1 MSTMAEIS
9 SRELCSNCKSLVER
23 RIHQHCDYHPL
34 CRKCLCEKLKKDL
47 QDESC
52 SFCVSTLA
60 YNLAETTDRMLAPS
74 TCDARLDLTSGNL
87 VNLLSRGTQA
97 YGSPRR
103 MCSCRLFAAE
113 TCCHSCQLMFCA
125 RCLNLH
131 SLSSLSC
138 ATNRQKTF
146 WWSNVNNYESS
157 SENSLRYFGI
167 EQESFEDGTNSHY
180 LPTQQSYNTEHLG
193 VSLLLSMGGL
203 SLTTGSQNLL
213 PRERL
218 GAGAANRFDIH
229 PLVPFQTRND
239 SGSNEETSGDIS
251 KTF

>member
-1 MSTMAEIS
+1 
-9 SRELCSNCKSLVER
+9 
-23 RIHQHCDYHPL
+23 
-34 CRKCLCEKLKKDL
+34 
-47 QDESC
+47 
-52 SFCVSTLA
+52 
-60 YNLAETTDRMLAPS
+60 
-74 TCDARLDLTSGNL
+74 
-87 VNLLSRGTQA
+87 
-97 YGSPRR
+97 
-103 MCSCRLFAAE
+103 
-113 TCCHSCQLMFCA
+113 MFCA

-251 KTF
+251 KTFLSLRSGSTDQPNSLAGSSEQSSILALKSRLDVISQMHEERKRKLRRQFRECRT